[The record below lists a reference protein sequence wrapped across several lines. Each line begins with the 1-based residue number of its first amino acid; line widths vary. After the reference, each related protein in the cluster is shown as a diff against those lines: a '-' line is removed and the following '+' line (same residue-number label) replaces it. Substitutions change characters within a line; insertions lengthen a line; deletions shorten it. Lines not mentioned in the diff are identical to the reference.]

1 MKNTEVYSLMKRLL
15 ELSIK
20 NKLGH
25 IGSCMTTL
33 PILYEIYSK
42 KTNKDCVVLSNGHAG
57 LALYV
62 VLEHFFGLNAQE
74 LLDKHGIHPN
84 RDLKNKID
92 VSTGSL
98 GLGITVAVGMALGNT
113 LNKVY
118 CVISD
123 GECTEGSVWE
133 SLRFIDDYGVDNIE
147 IHCNANGWSAY
158 QSVDVNKL
166 EKRLKSFYDK
176 VIIHKTDVNEI
187 IKWKTPL
194 SAHYTPIDEESLQ
207 ILRSYYE

>member
-1 MKNTEVYSLMKRLL
+1 MRNEEVYRLMNRLL

-20 NKLGH
+20 NNLGH
-25 IGSCMTTL
+25 IGSCMTTI

-42 KTNKDCVVLSNGHAG
+42 KTDSDSVVLSSGHAG

-62 VLEHFFGLNAQE
+62 ILEHFVGLNAQE
-74 LLDKHGIHPN
+74 LLDKHGIHPD
-84 RDLKNKID
+84 RDLENKID

-98 GLGITVAVGMALGNT
+98 GLGITVAVGMALGNKS
-113 LNKVY
+113 NKVY

-123 GECTEGSVWE
+123 GECAEGSVWE
-133 SLRFIDDYGVDNIE
+133 SLRFIDDYGIDNIE
-147 IHCNANGWSAY
+147 VHCNANGWSAY
-158 QSVDVNKL
+158 QSVDTNKL

-176 VIIHKTDVNEI
+176 VVVHKTDVNEI

-194 SAHYTPIDEESLQ
+194 SAHYTPLDETSLQ
-207 ILRSYYE
+207 IFKELL